1 MKRRKAVNT
10 FFIQFLKEHCSKEII
25 DQWKTE
31 ENQNKLKTTLLPKK
45 PGNKEKYYSC
55 YILYGFDNR
64 DRLRKANP
72 TMTMV
77 EITCLLA
84 KYWIMHKEA
93 NDDTYR
99 HYKSL
104 FEQMA
109 FARKHRKSLIERY
122 PDKSEDE
129 IDNLLIKMYS
139 RWTGD

>member
-1 MKRRKAVNT
+1 MKRRKAANV
-10 FFIQFLKEHCSKEII
+10 FIVQFLKKHCSKEIV
-25 DQWKTE
+25 DKWKTE
-31 ENQNKLKTTLLPKK
+31 ENQDKWKSTLLPKK
-45 PGNKEKYYSC
+45 SGDKEKYYSC

-64 DRLRKANP
+64 DRLRKSHPN
-72 TMTMV
+72 MTMV

-84 KYWIMHKEA
+84 KYWRMHKEA
-93 NDDTYR
+93 NDATYQ

-129 IDNLLIKMYS
+129 IDNLLMKMYAK
-139 RWTGD
+139 WTGE

>member
-1 MKRRKAVNT
+1 MKRRKASNT
-10 FFIQFLKEHCSKEII
+10 FIIQFLKEHCPKETV
-25 DQWKTE
+25 DAWKTE
-31 ENQNKLKTTLLPKK
+31 ENQTKWKTTLLPKK
-45 PGNKEKYYSC
+45 PGDKEKYYSC

-84 KYWIMHKEA
+84 KYWRIHKEA
-93 NDDTYR
+93 NDTTYQ

-109 FARKHRKSLIERY
+109 FVRKHRRGLVERY
-122 PDKSEDE
+122 PDKTEDE
-129 IDNLLIKMYS
+129 IDNLLMKMYAK
-139 RWTGD
+139 WTGE